1 MKNFGFIFIFIFIIG
16 FTSAQ
21 DYNPIAPPNTF
32 QHPESPLYWGNKKPS
47 TDYWQ
52 QDVYYK
58 IHATINEK
66 TDIIT
71 GKEELQ
77 YWNNSP
83 DTLRVVYF
91 HLYQN
96 AFQPNSYYDNLYHNN
111 GREPQYGKYEAQGL
125 GTTIDNITLDG
136 QKVETTLDNTILII
150 HLNEPILPNSKHTFN
165 INFKTYYDNGSVR
178 RRMKYF
184 NSYGKKQYN
193 GCHWYPRIA
202 AYDKKFGWTTDQHLG
217 REFYGDFGTFD
228 VTLNFA
234 NDYVVA
240 ATGKLQNEDEVLP
253 AELREKL
260 DIKNFADKPWGQRPS
275 VITPYEEGV
284 RKEWHFYAENIHDFA
299 FTANPHYRIG
309 EAEYLPPGQQ
319 AGSGIKTYSFVQEPH
334 ASKWQ
339 NAANYTA
346 KILQVYSE
354 DIGMYG
360 YHKMI
365 VADARDGMEYPMLT
379 LDNGG
384 DPGYRGLLAHE
395 VGHNWFY
402 GMMNSNETYR
412 AFMDE
417 GFTQFLT
424 SWAEEKIDGK
434 YIVTKEPP
442 TKYIKKFREPRE
454 VKEDEIYYGYMR
466 DAVLG
471 NDPQLNTHSDG
482 FHGAIRHGGGYGH
495 VYYKTAAMLYN
506 LQYVLGDELF
516 LKAMQYYFKKWSFAH
531 PYPEDFRQSI
541 IEYTHADLNW
551 FFDQWLETSKNI
563 DYSVVKVKR
572 VKDEKNTFNIFFKR
586 KGRMQMP
593 LDFQVKDKE
602 NRTFDFY
609 IPNQYFEKETEA
621 TTLAKWTGWDK
632 LHPKYTAK
640 ITLPEAYEGAK
651 VRIKDVII
659 DPSERLA
666 DAHIFDNR
674 LKEGEYVNWRFDSHV
689 WNYPDWK
696 TYHINYR
703 PDIWWNAYDGF
714 KLGWHLDGTYMNRKH
729 NFWLTA
735 WYNTRLFQ
743 GNLPSQAIDSEENK
757 YYTNDRFNYNFWYS
771 TALDRVLPNTDIK
784 LASRKLDGLC
794 LREIEIIKGFKKNL
808 DVTLGFKSMERKEIN
823 DKNYLLYPNEWDI
836 ENHNASLN
844 FGLSKKVSNPKKTY
858 AGELNVLARTS
869 VSQDVNYQFIEM
881 DYVED
886 VKLWRLNWSTRFYGR
901 FGTKNT
907 PTESSLYLAGANGE
921 TMVENKYVRASGFFP
936 NDWIGE
942 YGNSINHFH
951 HGGGLNLRGYA
962 GYYAVEEDESG
973 TPVTAYRGNSGF
985 AINTELEFDNI
996 IKLKKA
1002 RKLKSIFDF
1011 DSYIFADF
1019 GALTYVNSDNNSQWS
1034 KLRADAGVGA
1044 SFTIKRW
1051 FKLYNIKPLTIRFD
1065 IPFIVTTAPAGEN
1078 NVAFRWVLGFNR
1090 AF

>member
-1 MKNFGFIFIFIFIIG
+1 MKIFRIIAVLTLTLG
-16 FTSAQ
+16 YTLAQ

-32 QHPESPLYWGNKKPS
+32 QHEDNPKYWGNKKPS
-47 TDYWQ
+47 SDYWQ

-58 IHATINEK
+58 IYATINEQ

-71 GKEELQ
+71 GKEQLT

-83 DTLRVVYF
+83 DTLQVVYF

-96 AFQPNSYYDNLYHNN
+96 AFQPESYYDNLYHNN
-111 GREPQYGKYEAQGL
+111 GRIAKFGKYEEQGL
-125 GTTIDNITLDG
+125 GTTIDYISLNGDE
-136 QKVETTLDNTILII
+136 VETTLDNTILIV
-150 HLNEPILPNSKHTFN
+150 HLNEPMLPNSKHTFD
-165 INFKTYYDNGSVR
+165 INFKTYYDNGSMR

-184 NSYGKKQYN
+184 YSYGKKQYN

-253 AELREKL
+253 AALREKL
-260 DIKNFADKPWGQRPS
+260 DIKNFADKPWGERPS
-275 VITPYEEGV
+275 IITPYEEGV
-284 RKEWHFYAENIHDFA
+284 RKEWHFYAENVHDFA

-309 EAEYLPPGQQ
+309 EAEWN
-319 AGSGIKTYSFVQEPH
+319 GIKTYSFVQEPH
-334 ASKWQ
+334 ASGWQ
-339 NAANYTA
+339 NAADYTA
-346 KILQVYSE
+346 KVIQVYSE

-379 LDNGG
+379 LDNGK
-384 DPGYRGLLAHE
+384 DPSYRGLLAHE

-402 GMMNSNETYR
+402 GMMNNNETYR

-424 SWAEEKIDGK
+424 SWAQERIDGIYTVTTPSTSK
-434 YIVTKEPP
+434 YIN
-442 TKYIKKFREPRE
+442 KFREPRE
-454 VKEDEIYYGYMR
+454 VKEDEVYYGYMR
-466 DAVLG
+466 DAILG

-516 LKAMQYYFKKWSFAH
+516 LEAMQYYFNKWSFAH

-551 FFDQWLETSKNI
+551 FFDQWLETNKTI
-563 DYSVVKVKR
+563 DYAIGKIKR
-572 VKDEKNTFNIFFKR
+572 SKDEDNTFEITFKR

-593 LDFQVKDKE
+593 IDFQVKDKE
-602 NRTFDFY
+602 GRTFDFY
-609 IPNQYFEKETEA
+609 IPNQYFEKQTTA
-621 TTLAKWTGWDK
+621 TTLPKWTGWDK
-632 LHPKYTAK
+632 VHPTYTAK
-640 ITLPEAYEGAK
+640 ITLPEAYEGEK
-651 VRIKDVII
+651 VKIKDVVI
-659 DPSERLA
+659 DPTERLA
-666 DAHIFDNR
+666 DANIFNNR
-674 LKEGEYVNWRFDSHV
+674 LKDNVNWAFDSHV

-696 TYHINYR
+696 KYHIYYR

-714 KLGWHLDGTYMNRKH
+714 KIGWHLNGNYMRKKH
-729 NFWLTA
+729 NFSLTA

-743 GNLPSQAIDSEENK
+743 GNLPSQAIAKDENK
-757 YYTNDRFNYNFWYS
+757 YYTNDRFNYNFWYE
-771 TALDRVLPNTDIK
+771 TPLDKVLPNTDIMIE
-784 LASRKLDGLC
+784 SRFLDGLC
-794 LREIEIIKGFKKNL
+794 LREIQLKKTFRDNL
-808 DVTLGFKSMERKEIN
+808 NISLGFKSMERREVN
-823 DKNYLLYPNEWDI
+823 DRNYLIYPNEWNIDQ
-836 ENHNASLN
+836 HNASLN
-844 FGLSKKVSNPKKTY
+844 FGLNYTVTNPKGNYQGK
-858 AGELNVLARTS
+858 LSVLARTS
-869 VSQDVNYQFIEM
+869 VTQDVNYQFIEM
-881 DYVED
+881 DYTEKVNF
-886 VKLWRLNWSTRFYGR
+886 WRLNWLTRFYGR
-901 FGTKNT
+901 AGTKNT
-907 PTESSLYLAGANGE
+907 PIESSVYLAGANGE
-921 TMVENKYVRASGFFP
+921 AMVENKYVRSSGFFP
-936 NDWIGE
+936 NDWIGA
-942 YGNSINHFH
+942 YGNTSNHFH
-951 HGGGLNLRGYA
+951 FGGGLNLRGYS
-962 GYYAVEEDESG
+962 GYFTVEEDESG
-973 TPVTAYRGNSGF
+973 TAALAYRGSSGF

-996 IKLKKA
+996 IKIKKLP
-1002 RKLKSIFDF
+1002 KLKRMFDF
-1011 DSYIFADF
+1011 DSYIFADM
-1019 GALTYVNSDNNSQWS
+1019 GAISFVNSNNESEWS
-1034 KLRADAGVGA
+1034 NLRADLGVGA

-1065 IPFIVTTAPAGEN
+1065 VPFFLSTAPAGEN
-1078 NVAFRWVLGFNR
+1078 NVAFRWVIGVNR